1 MTLEE
6 ILAKIEDETVKDA
19 VVSTIK
25 AETELGKSATA
36 KKDKENLKLK
46 AKLKETGWDSEK
58 FDTWEKF
65 IESNKAVV
73 EKGNTAELTIS
84 QLSDKVT
91 DLSEKLLKSEKETEK
106 AAKSAK
112 ENKLKA
118 KLTDA
123 IGDKFYGA
131 EYLIKDLIT
140 TGRVDVVDGKAVFKD
155 GESAVDFD
163 KGIANLKEENK
174 SMLKSGIKPGSGDAG
189 GDTPPQEGDIEARLK
204 KAREKL
210 LA

>member
-6 ILAKIEDETVKDA
+6 ILAKIEDETVKEA
-19 VVSTIK
+19 VASAIH
-25 AETELGKSATA
+25 AEKQLGISATS
-36 KKDKENLKLK
+36 KKDAENLKLK
-46 AKLKETGWDSEK
+46 AKLKDTGWDPEK

-65 IESNKAVV
+65 VASKKAL
-73 EKGNTAELTIS
+73 EDKSTTAETTIS

-91 DLSEKLLKSEKETEK
+91 DLANQLLESEKKTER

-118 KLTDA
+118 KLTEA
-123 IGDKFYGA
+123 VGDKFYGST
-131 EYLIKDLIT
+131 YLIKDLVSS
-140 TGRVDVVDGKAVFKD
+140 GRVDIVDGKVVFKD
-155 GESAVDFD
+155 GDTSVDFD

-174 SMLKSGIKPGSGDAG
+174 SMLKTGLKPGSGDAG
-189 GDTPPQEGDIEARLK
+189 GDTPEVDGSVDARLK